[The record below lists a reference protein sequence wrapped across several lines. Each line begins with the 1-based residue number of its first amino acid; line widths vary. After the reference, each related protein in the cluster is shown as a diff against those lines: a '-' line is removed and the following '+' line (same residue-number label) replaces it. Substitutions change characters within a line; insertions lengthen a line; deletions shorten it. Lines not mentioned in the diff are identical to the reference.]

1 MLAIHRRLRRAR
13 VRAKFAG
20 TTLRPRL
27 SVHLSNRQVLA
38 QLIND
43 ETGQTLAF
51 STSLSADAKL
61 AGKPMTEKAKWVGED
76 IAKKAKTAKVDTVVF
91 DRGERQY
98 HGRVQALAESART
111 AGLKF

>member
-1 MLAIHRRLRRAR
+1 MQTINLKLRRAR
-13 VRAKFAG
+13 VRAKFTGIAV
-20 TTLRPRL
+20 RPRL

-51 STSLSADAKL
+51 STSLANEAKL
-61 AGKPMTEKAKWVGED
+61 KGKTMTEKAKWVGED
-76 IAKKAKTAKVDTVVF
+76 IASKAKTVKVDEVVF
-91 DRGERQY
+91 DRGERRY
-98 HGRVQALAESART
+98 HGRVRAIADAART